1 MDCVKI
7 ESGTSLLRVF
17 HAAPQAPAVDVYINE
32 KLVFSNL
39 QFTQFSSYVKLKEGE
54 YRIDIFQT
62 GTMVQPIISGSLDL
76 DEGQML
82 TIAAI
87 GNLDDLSLLVIN
99 DNADKKASPKV
110 SSFRVVHLS
119 PNTPAVDILV
129 NNKILVENL
138 AFKQN
143 TSYVDIAP
151 GSYNIEA
158 VLNSNKESV
167 LVFGAMLKA
176 NRIYTIYIVGESPN
190 LRAIQSV
197 DGNTYLCRYQILVS
211 IGNYIMKC
219 SRRKALKEEISND
232 WNKLNLAAQILV
244 LVGGFIFIATV
255 FLAFY
260 KISDDSLY
268 KSVETV
274 FRSCLSSIFG
284 FILSSNIKN
293 TDTKAVNKISYNENE
308 EILITQEE
316 EECIKNVN
324 YQEGNSI
331 QLIVAFVICMVCS
344 ISILAIYIRNLNQD
358 IHLITQ
364 FRDLMCTS
372 IGFLLGE
379 SKIKK

>member
-7 ESGTSLLRVF
+7 KSETSLLRVF

-167 LVFGAMLKA
+167 LVFGAVLKT

-197 DGNTYLCRYQILVS
+197 DGNTYLCRY
-211 IGNYIMKC
+211 
-219 SRRKALKEEISND
+219 
-232 WNKLNLAAQILV
+232 
-244 LVGGFIFIATV
+244 
-255 FLAFY
+255 
-260 KISDDSLY
+260 
-268 KSVETV
+268 
-274 FRSCLSSIFG
+274 
-284 FILSSNIKN
+284 
-293 TDTKAVNKISYNENE
+293 
-308 EILITQEE
+308 
-316 EECIKNVN
+316 
-324 YQEGNSI
+324 
-331 QLIVAFVICMVCS
+331 
-344 ISILAIYIRNLNQD
+344 
-358 IHLITQ
+358 
-364 FRDLMCTS
+364 
-372 IGFLLGE
+372 
-379 SKIKK
+379 

>member
-62 GTMVQPIISGSLDL
+62 GTMLQPIISGSLDL

-158 VLNSNKESV
+158 VLSSNKESV
-167 LVFGAMLKA
+167 LVFGVMLKA

-197 DGNTYLCRYQILVS
+197 DGNTYLCRY
-211 IGNYIMKC
+211 
-219 SRRKALKEEISND
+219 
-232 WNKLNLAAQILV
+232 
-244 LVGGFIFIATV
+244 
-255 FLAFY
+255 
-260 KISDDSLY
+260 
-268 KSVETV
+268 
-274 FRSCLSSIFG
+274 
-284 FILSSNIKN
+284 
-293 TDTKAVNKISYNENE
+293 
-308 EILITQEE
+308 
-316 EECIKNVN
+316 
-324 YQEGNSI
+324 
-331 QLIVAFVICMVCS
+331 
-344 ISILAIYIRNLNQD
+344 
-358 IHLITQ
+358 
-364 FRDLMCTS
+364 
-372 IGFLLGE
+372 
-379 SKIKK
+379 

>member
-17 HAAPQAPAVDVYINE
+17 NAAPQAPAVDVYINE

-62 GTMVQPIISGSLDL
+62 GTMLQPIISGSLDL

-158 VLNSNKESV
+158 VLSSNKESV
-167 LVFGAMLKA
+167 LVFGVMLKA

-197 DGNTYLCRYQILVS
+197 DGNTYLCRY
-211 IGNYIMKC
+211 
-219 SRRKALKEEISND
+219 
-232 WNKLNLAAQILV
+232 
-244 LVGGFIFIATV
+244 
-255 FLAFY
+255 
-260 KISDDSLY
+260 
-268 KSVETV
+268 
-274 FRSCLSSIFG
+274 
-284 FILSSNIKN
+284 
-293 TDTKAVNKISYNENE
+293 
-308 EILITQEE
+308 
-316 EECIKNVN
+316 
-324 YQEGNSI
+324 
-331 QLIVAFVICMVCS
+331 
-344 ISILAIYIRNLNQD
+344 
-358 IHLITQ
+358 
-364 FRDLMCTS
+364 
-372 IGFLLGE
+372 
-379 SKIKK
+379 

>member
-17 HAAPQAPAVDVYINE
+17 HAVPQSPAVDVYINE

-167 LVFGAMLKA
+167 LVFGAVLKV

-197 DGNTYLCRYQILVS
+197 DGNTYLCRY
-211 IGNYIMKC
+211 
-219 SRRKALKEEISND
+219 
-232 WNKLNLAAQILV
+232 
-244 LVGGFIFIATV
+244 
-255 FLAFY
+255 
-260 KISDDSLY
+260 
-268 KSVETV
+268 
-274 FRSCLSSIFG
+274 
-284 FILSSNIKN
+284 
-293 TDTKAVNKISYNENE
+293 
-308 EILITQEE
+308 
-316 EECIKNVN
+316 
-324 YQEGNSI
+324 
-331 QLIVAFVICMVCS
+331 
-344 ISILAIYIRNLNQD
+344 
-358 IHLITQ
+358 
-364 FRDLMCTS
+364 
-372 IGFLLGE
+372 
-379 SKIKK
+379 

>member
-99 DNADKKASPKV
+99 DNADKKASSKV

-158 VLNSNKESV
+158 VLNSNKELV

-197 DGNTYLCRYQILVS
+197 DGNTYLCRY
-211 IGNYIMKC
+211 
-219 SRRKALKEEISND
+219 
-232 WNKLNLAAQILV
+232 
-244 LVGGFIFIATV
+244 
-255 FLAFY
+255 
-260 KISDDSLY
+260 
-268 KSVETV
+268 
-274 FRSCLSSIFG
+274 
-284 FILSSNIKN
+284 
-293 TDTKAVNKISYNENE
+293 
-308 EILITQEE
+308 
-316 EECIKNVN
+316 
-324 YQEGNSI
+324 
-331 QLIVAFVICMVCS
+331 
-344 ISILAIYIRNLNQD
+344 
-358 IHLITQ
+358 
-364 FRDLMCTS
+364 
-372 IGFLLGE
+372 
-379 SKIKK
+379 

>member
-62 GTMVQPIISGSLDL
+62 GTMLQPIISGSLDL

-129 NNKILVENL
+129 NNKILVESL

-143 TSYVDIAP
+143 TSYVDIAS

-158 VLNSNKESV
+158 VLSSNKESV
-167 LVFGAMLKA
+167 LVFGVMLKA

-197 DGNTYLCRYQILVS
+197 DGNTYLCRY
-211 IGNYIMKC
+211 
-219 SRRKALKEEISND
+219 
-232 WNKLNLAAQILV
+232 
-244 LVGGFIFIATV
+244 
-255 FLAFY
+255 
-260 KISDDSLY
+260 
-268 KSVETV
+268 
-274 FRSCLSSIFG
+274 
-284 FILSSNIKN
+284 
-293 TDTKAVNKISYNENE
+293 
-308 EILITQEE
+308 
-316 EECIKNVN
+316 
-324 YQEGNSI
+324 
-331 QLIVAFVICMVCS
+331 
-344 ISILAIYIRNLNQD
+344 
-358 IHLITQ
+358 
-364 FRDLMCTS
+364 
-372 IGFLLGE
+372 
-379 SKIKK
+379 

>member
-1 MDCVKI
+1 M
-7 ESGTSLLRVF
+7 RVF

-167 LVFGAMLKA
+167 LVFGAVLKT

-197 DGNTYLCRYQILVS
+197 DGNTYLCRY
-211 IGNYIMKC
+211 
-219 SRRKALKEEISND
+219 
-232 WNKLNLAAQILV
+232 
-244 LVGGFIFIATV
+244 
-255 FLAFY
+255 
-260 KISDDSLY
+260 
-268 KSVETV
+268 
-274 FRSCLSSIFG
+274 
-284 FILSSNIKN
+284 
-293 TDTKAVNKISYNENE
+293 
-308 EILITQEE
+308 
-316 EECIKNVN
+316 
-324 YQEGNSI
+324 
-331 QLIVAFVICMVCS
+331 
-344 ISILAIYIRNLNQD
+344 
-358 IHLITQ
+358 
-364 FRDLMCTS
+364 
-372 IGFLLGE
+372 
-379 SKIKK
+379 

>member
-7 ESGTSLLRVF
+7 ESGTSSLRVF

-62 GTMVQPIISGSLDL
+62 GTMLQPIISGSLDL

-129 NNKILVENL
+129 NNKILVESL

-158 VLNSNKESV
+158 VLSSNKESV
-167 LVFGAMLKA
+167 LVFGVMLKA

-197 DGNTYLCRYQILVS
+197 DGNTYLCRY
-211 IGNYIMKC
+211 
-219 SRRKALKEEISND
+219 
-232 WNKLNLAAQILV
+232 
-244 LVGGFIFIATV
+244 
-255 FLAFY
+255 
-260 KISDDSLY
+260 
-268 KSVETV
+268 
-274 FRSCLSSIFG
+274 
-284 FILSSNIKN
+284 
-293 TDTKAVNKISYNENE
+293 
-308 EILITQEE
+308 
-316 EECIKNVN
+316 
-324 YQEGNSI
+324 
-331 QLIVAFVICMVCS
+331 
-344 ISILAIYIRNLNQD
+344 
-358 IHLITQ
+358 
-364 FRDLMCTS
+364 
-372 IGFLLGE
+372 
-379 SKIKK
+379 

>member
-99 DNADKKASPKV
+99 DNADKKASSKV

-197 DGNTYLCRYQILVS
+197 DGNTYLCRY
-211 IGNYIMKC
+211 
-219 SRRKALKEEISND
+219 
-232 WNKLNLAAQILV
+232 
-244 LVGGFIFIATV
+244 
-255 FLAFY
+255 
-260 KISDDSLY
+260 
-268 KSVETV
+268 
-274 FRSCLSSIFG
+274 
-284 FILSSNIKN
+284 
-293 TDTKAVNKISYNENE
+293 
-308 EILITQEE
+308 
-316 EECIKNVN
+316 
-324 YQEGNSI
+324 
-331 QLIVAFVICMVCS
+331 
-344 ISILAIYIRNLNQD
+344 
-358 IHLITQ
+358 
-364 FRDLMCTS
+364 
-372 IGFLLGE
+372 
-379 SKIKK
+379 

>member
-7 ESGTSLLRVF
+7 KSGTSLLRVF

-54 YRIDIFQT
+54 YRIDIFQA

-167 LVFGAMLKA
+167 LVFGAVLKT

-197 DGNTYLCRYQILVS
+197 DGNTYLCRY
-211 IGNYIMKC
+211 
-219 SRRKALKEEISND
+219 
-232 WNKLNLAAQILV
+232 
-244 LVGGFIFIATV
+244 
-255 FLAFY
+255 
-260 KISDDSLY
+260 
-268 KSVETV
+268 
-274 FRSCLSSIFG
+274 
-284 FILSSNIKN
+284 
-293 TDTKAVNKISYNENE
+293 
-308 EILITQEE
+308 
-316 EECIKNVN
+316 
-324 YQEGNSI
+324 
-331 QLIVAFVICMVCS
+331 
-344 ISILAIYIRNLNQD
+344 
-358 IHLITQ
+358 
-364 FRDLMCTS
+364 
-372 IGFLLGE
+372 
-379 SKIKK
+379 

>member
-99 DNADKKASPKV
+99 DNADKKASSKV

-167 LVFGAMLKA
+167 LVFGVMLKA

-197 DGNTYLCRYQILVS
+197 DGNTYLCRY
-211 IGNYIMKC
+211 
-219 SRRKALKEEISND
+219 
-232 WNKLNLAAQILV
+232 
-244 LVGGFIFIATV
+244 
-255 FLAFY
+255 
-260 KISDDSLY
+260 
-268 KSVETV
+268 
-274 FRSCLSSIFG
+274 
-284 FILSSNIKN
+284 
-293 TDTKAVNKISYNENE
+293 
-308 EILITQEE
+308 
-316 EECIKNVN
+316 
-324 YQEGNSI
+324 
-331 QLIVAFVICMVCS
+331 
-344 ISILAIYIRNLNQD
+344 
-358 IHLITQ
+358 
-364 FRDLMCTS
+364 
-372 IGFLLGE
+372 
-379 SKIKK
+379 

>member
-1 MDCVKI
+1 M
-7 ESGTSLLRVF
+7 RVF
-17 HAAPQAPAVDVYINE
+17 HASPQAPAVDVYINE

-62 GTMVQPIISGSLDL
+62 GTMLQPIISGSLDL

-158 VLNSNKESV
+158 VLSSNKESV
-167 LVFGAMLKA
+167 LVFGVMLKA

-197 DGNTYLCRYQILVS
+197 DGNTYLCRY
-211 IGNYIMKC
+211 
-219 SRRKALKEEISND
+219 
-232 WNKLNLAAQILV
+232 
-244 LVGGFIFIATV
+244 
-255 FLAFY
+255 
-260 KISDDSLY
+260 
-268 KSVETV
+268 
-274 FRSCLSSIFG
+274 
-284 FILSSNIKN
+284 
-293 TDTKAVNKISYNENE
+293 
-308 EILITQEE
+308 
-316 EECIKNVN
+316 
-324 YQEGNSI
+324 
-331 QLIVAFVICMVCS
+331 
-344 ISILAIYIRNLNQD
+344 
-358 IHLITQ
+358 
-364 FRDLMCTS
+364 
-372 IGFLLGE
+372 
-379 SKIKK
+379 

>member
-7 ESGTSLLRVF
+7 KSGTSLLRVF

-158 VLNSNKESV
+158 VLSSNKESV
-167 LVFGAMLKA
+167 LVFGVMLKA

-197 DGNTYLCRYQILVS
+197 DGNTYLCRY
-211 IGNYIMKC
+211 
-219 SRRKALKEEISND
+219 
-232 WNKLNLAAQILV
+232 
-244 LVGGFIFIATV
+244 
-255 FLAFY
+255 
-260 KISDDSLY
+260 
-268 KSVETV
+268 
-274 FRSCLSSIFG
+274 
-284 FILSSNIKN
+284 
-293 TDTKAVNKISYNENE
+293 
-308 EILITQEE
+308 
-316 EECIKNVN
+316 
-324 YQEGNSI
+324 
-331 QLIVAFVICMVCS
+331 
-344 ISILAIYIRNLNQD
+344 
-358 IHLITQ
+358 
-364 FRDLMCTS
+364 
-372 IGFLLGE
+372 
-379 SKIKK
+379 

>member
-1 MDCVKI
+1 MDYVKI

-62 GTMVQPIISGSLDL
+62 GTMLQPIISGSLDL

-129 NNKILVENL
+129 NNKILVESL

-158 VLNSNKESV
+158 VLSSNKESV
-167 LVFGAMLKA
+167 LVFGVLLKA

-197 DGNTYLCRYQILVS
+197 DGNTYLCRY
-211 IGNYIMKC
+211 
-219 SRRKALKEEISND
+219 
-232 WNKLNLAAQILV
+232 
-244 LVGGFIFIATV
+244 
-255 FLAFY
+255 
-260 KISDDSLY
+260 
-268 KSVETV
+268 
-274 FRSCLSSIFG
+274 
-284 FILSSNIKN
+284 
-293 TDTKAVNKISYNENE
+293 
-308 EILITQEE
+308 
-316 EECIKNVN
+316 
-324 YQEGNSI
+324 
-331 QLIVAFVICMVCS
+331 
-344 ISILAIYIRNLNQD
+344 
-358 IHLITQ
+358 
-364 FRDLMCTS
+364 
-372 IGFLLGE
+372 
-379 SKIKK
+379 

>member
-62 GTMVQPIISGSLDL
+62 GTMLQPIISGSLDL

-129 NNKILVENL
+129 NNKILVESL

-158 VLNSNKESV
+158 VLSSNKESV
-167 LVFGAMLKA
+167 LVFGVMLKA

-197 DGNTYLCRYQILVS
+197 DGNTYLCRY
-211 IGNYIMKC
+211 
-219 SRRKALKEEISND
+219 
-232 WNKLNLAAQILV
+232 
-244 LVGGFIFIATV
+244 
-255 FLAFY
+255 
-260 KISDDSLY
+260 
-268 KSVETV
+268 
-274 FRSCLSSIFG
+274 
-284 FILSSNIKN
+284 
-293 TDTKAVNKISYNENE
+293 
-308 EILITQEE
+308 
-316 EECIKNVN
+316 
-324 YQEGNSI
+324 
-331 QLIVAFVICMVCS
+331 
-344 ISILAIYIRNLNQD
+344 
-358 IHLITQ
+358 
-364 FRDLMCTS
+364 
-372 IGFLLGE
+372 
-379 SKIKK
+379 

>member
-62 GTMVQPIISGSLDL
+62 GTMLQPIISGSLDL

-129 NNKILVENL
+129 NNQLLVENL

-158 VLNSNKESV
+158 VLSSNKESV
-167 LVFGAMLKA
+167 LVFGVMLKA
-176 NRIYTIYIVGESPN
+176 NRIYT
-190 LRAIQSV
+190 
-197 DGNTYLCRYQILVS
+197 
-211 IGNYIMKC
+211 
-219 SRRKALKEEISND
+219 
-232 WNKLNLAAQILV
+232 
-244 LVGGFIFIATV
+244 
-255 FLAFY
+255 
-260 KISDDSLY
+260 
-268 KSVETV
+268 
-274 FRSCLSSIFG
+274 
-284 FILSSNIKN
+284 
-293 TDTKAVNKISYNENE
+293 
-308 EILITQEE
+308 
-316 EECIKNVN
+316 
-324 YQEGNSI
+324 
-331 QLIVAFVICMVCS
+331 
-344 ISILAIYIRNLNQD
+344 
-358 IHLITQ
+358 
-364 FRDLMCTS
+364 
-372 IGFLLGE
+372 
-379 SKIKK
+379 

>member
-62 GTMVQPIISGSLDL
+62 GTMLQPIISGSLDL

-158 VLNSNKESV
+158 VLSRNKESV
-167 LVFGAMLKA
+167 LVFGVMLKA

-197 DGNTYLCRYQILVS
+197 DGNTYLCRY
-211 IGNYIMKC
+211 
-219 SRRKALKEEISND
+219 
-232 WNKLNLAAQILV
+232 
-244 LVGGFIFIATV
+244 
-255 FLAFY
+255 
-260 KISDDSLY
+260 
-268 KSVETV
+268 
-274 FRSCLSSIFG
+274 
-284 FILSSNIKN
+284 
-293 TDTKAVNKISYNENE
+293 
-308 EILITQEE
+308 
-316 EECIKNVN
+316 
-324 YQEGNSI
+324 
-331 QLIVAFVICMVCS
+331 
-344 ISILAIYIRNLNQD
+344 
-358 IHLITQ
+358 
-364 FRDLMCTS
+364 
-372 IGFLLGE
+372 
-379 SKIKK
+379 

>member
-197 DGNTYLCRYQILVS
+197 DGNTYLCRY
-211 IGNYIMKC
+211 
-219 SRRKALKEEISND
+219 
-232 WNKLNLAAQILV
+232 
-244 LVGGFIFIATV
+244 
-255 FLAFY
+255 
-260 KISDDSLY
+260 
-268 KSVETV
+268 
-274 FRSCLSSIFG
+274 
-284 FILSSNIKN
+284 
-293 TDTKAVNKISYNENE
+293 
-308 EILITQEE
+308 
-316 EECIKNVN
+316 
-324 YQEGNSI
+324 
-331 QLIVAFVICMVCS
+331 
-344 ISILAIYIRNLNQD
+344 
-358 IHLITQ
+358 
-364 FRDLMCTS
+364 
-372 IGFLLGE
+372 
-379 SKIKK
+379 

>member
-167 LVFGAMLKA
+167 LVFGVMLKT

-197 DGNTYLCRYQILVS
+197 DGNTYFYVDTRY
-211 IGNYIMKC
+211 
-219 SRRKALKEEISND
+219 
-232 WNKLNLAAQILV
+232 
-244 LVGGFIFIATV
+244 
-255 FLAFY
+255 
-260 KISDDSLY
+260 
-268 KSVETV
+268 
-274 FRSCLSSIFG
+274 
-284 FILSSNIKN
+284 
-293 TDTKAVNKISYNENE
+293 
-308 EILITQEE
+308 
-316 EECIKNVN
+316 
-324 YQEGNSI
+324 
-331 QLIVAFVICMVCS
+331 
-344 ISILAIYIRNLNQD
+344 
-358 IHLITQ
+358 
-364 FRDLMCTS
+364 
-372 IGFLLGE
+372 
-379 SKIKK
+379 

>member
-7 ESGTSLLRVF
+7 KSGTSLLRVF

-99 DNADKKASPKV
+99 DNADKKASSKV

-167 LVFGAMLKA
+167 LVFGAVLKT

-197 DGNTYLCRYQILVS
+197 DGNTYLCRY
-211 IGNYIMKC
+211 
-219 SRRKALKEEISND
+219 
-232 WNKLNLAAQILV
+232 
-244 LVGGFIFIATV
+244 
-255 FLAFY
+255 
-260 KISDDSLY
+260 
-268 KSVETV
+268 
-274 FRSCLSSIFG
+274 
-284 FILSSNIKN
+284 
-293 TDTKAVNKISYNENE
+293 
-308 EILITQEE
+308 
-316 EECIKNVN
+316 
-324 YQEGNSI
+324 
-331 QLIVAFVICMVCS
+331 
-344 ISILAIYIRNLNQD
+344 
-358 IHLITQ
+358 
-364 FRDLMCTS
+364 
-372 IGFLLGE
+372 
-379 SKIKK
+379 

>member
-62 GTMVQPIISGSLDL
+62 GTMLQPIISGSLDL

-99 DNADKKASPKV
+99 DNADKKASSKV

-158 VLNSNKESV
+158 VLSSNKESV
-167 LVFGAMLKA
+167 LVFGVMLKA

-197 DGNTYLCRYQILVS
+197 DGNTYLCRY
-211 IGNYIMKC
+211 
-219 SRRKALKEEISND
+219 
-232 WNKLNLAAQILV
+232 
-244 LVGGFIFIATV
+244 
-255 FLAFY
+255 
-260 KISDDSLY
+260 
-268 KSVETV
+268 
-274 FRSCLSSIFG
+274 
-284 FILSSNIKN
+284 
-293 TDTKAVNKISYNENE
+293 
-308 EILITQEE
+308 
-316 EECIKNVN
+316 
-324 YQEGNSI
+324 
-331 QLIVAFVICMVCS
+331 
-344 ISILAIYIRNLNQD
+344 
-358 IHLITQ
+358 
-364 FRDLMCTS
+364 
-372 IGFLLGE
+372 
-379 SKIKK
+379 

>member
-99 DNADKKASPKV
+99 DNADKKASSKV

-158 VLNSNKESV
+158 VLSSNKESV
-167 LVFGAMLKA
+167 LVFGVMLKA

-197 DGNTYLCRYQILVS
+197 DGNTYLCRY
-211 IGNYIMKC
+211 
-219 SRRKALKEEISND
+219 
-232 WNKLNLAAQILV
+232 
-244 LVGGFIFIATV
+244 
-255 FLAFY
+255 
-260 KISDDSLY
+260 
-268 KSVETV
+268 
-274 FRSCLSSIFG
+274 
-284 FILSSNIKN
+284 
-293 TDTKAVNKISYNENE
+293 
-308 EILITQEE
+308 
-316 EECIKNVN
+316 
-324 YQEGNSI
+324 
-331 QLIVAFVICMVCS
+331 
-344 ISILAIYIRNLNQD
+344 
-358 IHLITQ
+358 
-364 FRDLMCTS
+364 
-372 IGFLLGE
+372 
-379 SKIKK
+379 

>member
-7 ESGTSLLRVF
+7 KSGTSLLRVF

-167 LVFGAMLKA
+167 LVFGVMLKA

-197 DGNTYLCRYQILVS
+197 DGNTYLCRY
-211 IGNYIMKC
+211 
-219 SRRKALKEEISND
+219 
-232 WNKLNLAAQILV
+232 
-244 LVGGFIFIATV
+244 
-255 FLAFY
+255 
-260 KISDDSLY
+260 
-268 KSVETV
+268 
-274 FRSCLSSIFG
+274 
-284 FILSSNIKN
+284 
-293 TDTKAVNKISYNENE
+293 
-308 EILITQEE
+308 
-316 EECIKNVN
+316 
-324 YQEGNSI
+324 
-331 QLIVAFVICMVCS
+331 
-344 ISILAIYIRNLNQD
+344 
-358 IHLITQ
+358 
-364 FRDLMCTS
+364 
-372 IGFLLGE
+372 
-379 SKIKK
+379 

>member
-62 GTMVQPIISGSLDL
+62 GTMLQPIISGSLDL

-151 GSYNIEA
+151 CSYNIEA
-158 VLNSNKESV
+158 VLSSNKESV
-167 LVFGAMLKA
+167 LVFGVMLKA

-197 DGNTYLCRYQILVS
+197 DGNTYLCRY
-211 IGNYIMKC
+211 
-219 SRRKALKEEISND
+219 
-232 WNKLNLAAQILV
+232 
-244 LVGGFIFIATV
+244 
-255 FLAFY
+255 
-260 KISDDSLY
+260 
-268 KSVETV
+268 
-274 FRSCLSSIFG
+274 
-284 FILSSNIKN
+284 
-293 TDTKAVNKISYNENE
+293 
-308 EILITQEE
+308 
-316 EECIKNVN
+316 
-324 YQEGNSI
+324 
-331 QLIVAFVICMVCS
+331 
-344 ISILAIYIRNLNQD
+344 
-358 IHLITQ
+358 
-364 FRDLMCTS
+364 
-372 IGFLLGE
+372 
-379 SKIKK
+379 

>member
-62 GTMVQPIISGSLDL
+62 GTMLQPIISGSLDL

-158 VLNSNKESV
+158 VLSSNKESV
-167 LVFGAMLKA
+167 LVFGAVLKA

-190 LRAIQSV
+190 LRVIQSV
-197 DGNTYLCRYQILVS
+197 DGNTYLCRY
-211 IGNYIMKC
+211 
-219 SRRKALKEEISND
+219 
-232 WNKLNLAAQILV
+232 
-244 LVGGFIFIATV
+244 
-255 FLAFY
+255 
-260 KISDDSLY
+260 
-268 KSVETV
+268 
-274 FRSCLSSIFG
+274 
-284 FILSSNIKN
+284 
-293 TDTKAVNKISYNENE
+293 
-308 EILITQEE
+308 
-316 EECIKNVN
+316 
-324 YQEGNSI
+324 
-331 QLIVAFVICMVCS
+331 
-344 ISILAIYIRNLNQD
+344 
-358 IHLITQ
+358 
-364 FRDLMCTS
+364 
-372 IGFLLGE
+372 
-379 SKIKK
+379 

>member
-62 GTMVQPIISGSLDL
+62 GTMVRPIISGSLDL

-167 LVFGAMLKA
+167 LVFGAVLKV

-197 DGNTYLCRYQILVS
+197 DGNTYLCRY
-211 IGNYIMKC
+211 
-219 SRRKALKEEISND
+219 
-232 WNKLNLAAQILV
+232 
-244 LVGGFIFIATV
+244 
-255 FLAFY
+255 
-260 KISDDSLY
+260 
-268 KSVETV
+268 
-274 FRSCLSSIFG
+274 
-284 FILSSNIKN
+284 
-293 TDTKAVNKISYNENE
+293 
-308 EILITQEE
+308 
-316 EECIKNVN
+316 
-324 YQEGNSI
+324 
-331 QLIVAFVICMVCS
+331 
-344 ISILAIYIRNLNQD
+344 
-358 IHLITQ
+358 
-364 FRDLMCTS
+364 
-372 IGFLLGE
+372 
-379 SKIKK
+379 

>member
-167 LVFGAMLKA
+167 LVFGAVLKT

-197 DGNTYLCRYQILVS
+197 DGNTYLCRY
-211 IGNYIMKC
+211 
-219 SRRKALKEEISND
+219 
-232 WNKLNLAAQILV
+232 
-244 LVGGFIFIATV
+244 
-255 FLAFY
+255 
-260 KISDDSLY
+260 
-268 KSVETV
+268 
-274 FRSCLSSIFG
+274 
-284 FILSSNIKN
+284 
-293 TDTKAVNKISYNENE
+293 
-308 EILITQEE
+308 
-316 EECIKNVN
+316 
-324 YQEGNSI
+324 
-331 QLIVAFVICMVCS
+331 
-344 ISILAIYIRNLNQD
+344 
-358 IHLITQ
+358 
-364 FRDLMCTS
+364 
-372 IGFLLGE
+372 
-379 SKIKK
+379 

>member
-62 GTMVQPIISGSLDL
+62 GTMLQPIISGSLDL

-197 DGNTYLCRYQILVS
+197 DGNTYLCRY
-211 IGNYIMKC
+211 
-219 SRRKALKEEISND
+219 
-232 WNKLNLAAQILV
+232 
-244 LVGGFIFIATV
+244 
-255 FLAFY
+255 
-260 KISDDSLY
+260 
-268 KSVETV
+268 
-274 FRSCLSSIFG
+274 
-284 FILSSNIKN
+284 
-293 TDTKAVNKISYNENE
+293 
-308 EILITQEE
+308 
-316 EECIKNVN
+316 
-324 YQEGNSI
+324 
-331 QLIVAFVICMVCS
+331 
-344 ISILAIYIRNLNQD
+344 
-358 IHLITQ
+358 
-364 FRDLMCTS
+364 
-372 IGFLLGE
+372 
-379 SKIKK
+379 

>member
-17 HAAPQAPAVDVYINE
+17 HASPQAPAVDVYINE

-62 GTMVQPIISGSLDL
+62 GTMLQPIISGSLDL

-158 VLNSNKESV
+158 VLSSNKESV
-167 LVFGAMLKA
+167 LVFGVMLKA

-197 DGNTYLCRYQILVS
+197 DGNTYLCRY
-211 IGNYIMKC
+211 
-219 SRRKALKEEISND
+219 
-232 WNKLNLAAQILV
+232 
-244 LVGGFIFIATV
+244 
-255 FLAFY
+255 
-260 KISDDSLY
+260 
-268 KSVETV
+268 
-274 FRSCLSSIFG
+274 
-284 FILSSNIKN
+284 
-293 TDTKAVNKISYNENE
+293 
-308 EILITQEE
+308 
-316 EECIKNVN
+316 
-324 YQEGNSI
+324 
-331 QLIVAFVICMVCS
+331 
-344 ISILAIYIRNLNQD
+344 
-358 IHLITQ
+358 
-364 FRDLMCTS
+364 
-372 IGFLLGE
+372 
-379 SKIKK
+379 

>member
-62 GTMVQPIISGSLDL
+62 GTMLQPIISGSLDL

-129 NNKILVENL
+129 NNKILVESL

-167 LVFGAMLKA
+167 LVFGAVLKT

-190 LRAIQSV
+190 LRGIQSV
-197 DGNTYLCRYQILVS
+197 DGNTYLCRY
-211 IGNYIMKC
+211 
-219 SRRKALKEEISND
+219 
-232 WNKLNLAAQILV
+232 
-244 LVGGFIFIATV
+244 
-255 FLAFY
+255 
-260 KISDDSLY
+260 
-268 KSVETV
+268 
-274 FRSCLSSIFG
+274 
-284 FILSSNIKN
+284 
-293 TDTKAVNKISYNENE
+293 
-308 EILITQEE
+308 
-316 EECIKNVN
+316 
-324 YQEGNSI
+324 
-331 QLIVAFVICMVCS
+331 
-344 ISILAIYIRNLNQD
+344 
-358 IHLITQ
+358 
-364 FRDLMCTS
+364 
-372 IGFLLGE
+372 
-379 SKIKK
+379 

>member
-62 GTMVQPIISGSLDL
+62 GTMLQPIISGSLDL

-129 NNKILVENL
+129 NNKILVESL

-158 VLNSNKESV
+158 VLSSNKESV
-167 LVFGAMLKA
+167 LVFGVMLKA

-190 LRAIQSV
+190 LRGIQSV
-197 DGNTYLCRYQILVS
+197 DGNTYLCRY
-211 IGNYIMKC
+211 
-219 SRRKALKEEISND
+219 
-232 WNKLNLAAQILV
+232 
-244 LVGGFIFIATV
+244 
-255 FLAFY
+255 
-260 KISDDSLY
+260 
-268 KSVETV
+268 
-274 FRSCLSSIFG
+274 
-284 FILSSNIKN
+284 
-293 TDTKAVNKISYNENE
+293 
-308 EILITQEE
+308 
-316 EECIKNVN
+316 
-324 YQEGNSI
+324 
-331 QLIVAFVICMVCS
+331 
-344 ISILAIYIRNLNQD
+344 
-358 IHLITQ
+358 
-364 FRDLMCTS
+364 
-372 IGFLLGE
+372 
-379 SKIKK
+379 

>member
-7 ESGTSLLRVF
+7 KSGTSLLRVF

-119 PNTPAVDILV
+119 PNTPAVDIFV

-167 LVFGAMLKA
+167 LVFGAVLKT

-197 DGNTYLCRYQILVS
+197 DGNTYLCRY
-211 IGNYIMKC
+211 
-219 SRRKALKEEISND
+219 
-232 WNKLNLAAQILV
+232 
-244 LVGGFIFIATV
+244 
-255 FLAFY
+255 
-260 KISDDSLY
+260 
-268 KSVETV
+268 
-274 FRSCLSSIFG
+274 
-284 FILSSNIKN
+284 
-293 TDTKAVNKISYNENE
+293 
-308 EILITQEE
+308 
-316 EECIKNVN
+316 
-324 YQEGNSI
+324 
-331 QLIVAFVICMVCS
+331 
-344 ISILAIYIRNLNQD
+344 
-358 IHLITQ
+358 
-364 FRDLMCTS
+364 
-372 IGFLLGE
+372 
-379 SKIKK
+379 

>member
-62 GTMVQPIISGSLDL
+62 GTMLQPIISGSLDL

-167 LVFGAMLKA
+167 LVFGAVLKT

-197 DGNTYLCRYQILVS
+197 DGNTYLCRY
-211 IGNYIMKC
+211 
-219 SRRKALKEEISND
+219 
-232 WNKLNLAAQILV
+232 
-244 LVGGFIFIATV
+244 
-255 FLAFY
+255 
-260 KISDDSLY
+260 
-268 KSVETV
+268 
-274 FRSCLSSIFG
+274 
-284 FILSSNIKN
+284 
-293 TDTKAVNKISYNENE
+293 
-308 EILITQEE
+308 
-316 EECIKNVN
+316 
-324 YQEGNSI
+324 
-331 QLIVAFVICMVCS
+331 
-344 ISILAIYIRNLNQD
+344 
-358 IHLITQ
+358 
-364 FRDLMCTS
+364 
-372 IGFLLGE
+372 
-379 SKIKK
+379 

>member
-62 GTMVQPIISGSLDL
+62 GTMLQPIISGSLDL

-158 VLNSNKESV
+158 VLSSNKESV
-167 LVFGAMLKA
+167 LVFGVMLKA

-190 LRAIQSV
+190 LRVIQSV
-197 DGNTYLCRYQILVS
+197 DGNTYLCRY
-211 IGNYIMKC
+211 
-219 SRRKALKEEISND
+219 
-232 WNKLNLAAQILV
+232 
-244 LVGGFIFIATV
+244 
-255 FLAFY
+255 
-260 KISDDSLY
+260 
-268 KSVETV
+268 
-274 FRSCLSSIFG
+274 
-284 FILSSNIKN
+284 
-293 TDTKAVNKISYNENE
+293 
-308 EILITQEE
+308 
-316 EECIKNVN
+316 
-324 YQEGNSI
+324 
-331 QLIVAFVICMVCS
+331 
-344 ISILAIYIRNLNQD
+344 
-358 IHLITQ
+358 
-364 FRDLMCTS
+364 
-372 IGFLLGE
+372 
-379 SKIKK
+379 

>member
-62 GTMVQPIISGSLDL
+62 GTMLQPIISGSLDL

-167 LVFGAMLKA
+167 LVFGAVLKV

-197 DGNTYLCRYQILVS
+197 DGNTYLCRY
-211 IGNYIMKC
+211 
-219 SRRKALKEEISND
+219 
-232 WNKLNLAAQILV
+232 
-244 LVGGFIFIATV
+244 
-255 FLAFY
+255 
-260 KISDDSLY
+260 
-268 KSVETV
+268 
-274 FRSCLSSIFG
+274 
-284 FILSSNIKN
+284 
-293 TDTKAVNKISYNENE
+293 
-308 EILITQEE
+308 
-316 EECIKNVN
+316 
-324 YQEGNSI
+324 
-331 QLIVAFVICMVCS
+331 
-344 ISILAIYIRNLNQD
+344 
-358 IHLITQ
+358 
-364 FRDLMCTS
+364 
-372 IGFLLGE
+372 
-379 SKIKK
+379 